1 MSFAHALK
9 PQQAD
14 LEALAAQAQIKA
26 GLLPFLVIVSA
37 SGRTTERLTV
47 LAKTSVDA
55 LLRAVELLYGND
67 DAAPRGLSL
76 SVKTLYVSE
85 RKAA

>member
-1 MSFAHALK
+1 MSFALATK

-26 GLLPFLVIVSA
+26 GLLPFLVIVA
-37 SGRTTERLTV
+37 VPGHQTV
-47 LAKTSVDA
+47 RQSILAKHSVDA

-67 DAAPRGLSL
+67 DAAPRGLSI

>member
-1 MSFAHALK
+1 MSFALATK

-26 GLLPFLVIVSA
+26 GLLPFLVIVA
-37 SGRTTERLTV
+37 VPGRQTV
-47 LAKTSVDA
+47 RQSILAKHSVDA
-55 LLRAVELLYGND
+55 LLRVVELLYGND
-67 DAAPRGLSL
+67 DAAPRGLSI

>member
-1 MSFAHALK
+1 MSFALAIK

-14 LEALAAQAQIKA
+14 LEALAVQAQIKA
-26 GLLPFLVIVSA
+26 GLLPFLVIVA
-37 SGRTTERLTV
+37 VPGRQTV
-47 LAKTSVDA
+47 RQSILAKHSVDA

-67 DAAPRGLSL
+67 DAAPRGLSI

>member
-1 MSFAHALK
+1 MSFALAIK

-26 GLLPFLVIVSA
+26 GLLPFLVIVA
-37 SGRTTERLTV
+37 VPGRQTV
-47 LAKTSVDA
+47 RQSILAKHSVDA

-67 DAAPRGLSL
+67 DAAPRGLSI

>member
-1 MSFAHALK
+1 MSFALAIK

-14 LEALAAQAQIKA
+14 LAALAAQAQIKA
-26 GLLPFLVIVSA
+26 GFLPFLAIVSA

-47 LAKTSVDA
+47 LAKTSIDA
-55 LLRAVELLYGND
+55 MLRAVELLYGHEED
-67 DAAPRGLSL
+67 APRGLSM